1 MKIKIDD
8 DYENIEDKG
17 IVHDNT
23 DENIITYESYEVETI
38 ENNKK
43 ENVDIRGKIK
53 VISRLGNKDGTLISS
68 SKINLYMLN
77 GISPRL
83 ISSKLTNPVIE
94 VMLKELEK
102 QDKIQ
107 VFTSVAGTKLI
118 TNEKGQVTFTNL
130 KKGSYR
136 VIAIV
141 DRKFFQ
147 KPIYM
152 EWNEVTIDEENQEET
167 VVVINR
173 IRK

>member
-1 MKIKIDD
+1 MKIIIDD
-8 DYENIEDKG
+8 DYGSIDDKEIVPNITEENI
-17 IVHDNT
+17 V
-23 DENIITYESYEVETI
+23 TYESYEVEPV

-43 ENVDIRGKIK
+43 ENVDIRGKIN
-53 VISRLGNKDGTLISS
+53 VISKLGSKDGTLISS

-83 ISSKLTNPVIE
+83 ISSKLTN
-94 VMLKELEK
+94 
-102 QDKIQ
+102 
-107 VFTSVAGTKLI
+107 
-118 TNEKGQVTFTNL
+118 EKGQVTFVNL

-141 DRKFFQ
+141 DRRFFQ
-147 KPIYM
+147 KPTYM

-167 VVVINR
+167 VLVINK

>member
-83 ISSKLTNPVIE
+83 ISSKLTN
-94 VMLKELEK
+94 
-102 QDKIQ
+102 
-107 VFTSVAGTKLI
+107 
-118 TNEKGQVTFTNL
+118 EKGHVTFTNL

>member
-8 DYENIEDKG
+8 DYGNIEDKE

-23 DENIITYESYEVETI
+23 DENIITYESYEVESI
-38 ENNKK
+38 DNKK
-43 ENVDIRGKIK
+43 ENVDVRGKIK

-83 ISSKLTNPVIE
+83 ISSKLTN
-94 VMLKELEK
+94 
-102 QDKIQ
+102 
-107 VFTSVAGTKLI
+107 
-118 TNEKGQVTFTNL
+118 EKGQVTFTNL

-147 KPIYM
+147 KPVYM
-152 EWNEVTIDEENQEET
+152 EWNEVTINEENQEET
-167 VVVINR
+167 VVVINK